1 MREVRLK
8 AIGYVEEGL
17 PQEGRGAGRRGLVST
32 VRIFD
37 EYADGLLGLEEYSH
51 VFIIWYMDR
60 VERFELRVRP
70 RRLQDA
76 PKVGIFATRFP
87 PRPNPIGL
95 TVAEIVAV
103 EPPRLRVRNLD
114 AWTGSPVLDIK
125 PYDVLDVVPSPRMPE
140 WLRRLL
146 NIDQ

>member
-1 MREVRLK
+1 
-8 AIGYVEEGL
+8 
-17 PQEGRGAGRRGLVST
+17 
-32 VRIFD
+32 
-37 EYADGLLGLEEYSH
+37 
-51 VFIIWYMDR
+51 
-60 VERFELRVRP
+60 
-70 RRLQDA
+70 
-76 PKVGIFATRFP
+76 
-87 PRPNPIGL
+87 
-95 TVAEIVAV
+95 VAV